1 MARFFFHLADG
12 VSTPDQEGFELPDL
26 EASRGAALHL
36 LAQSLIDRPG
46 DFWARREWLLT
57 VADEAGL
64 TLYTVQV
71 FASDAPSVQIAPPN
85 PIPSP

>member
-26 EASRGAALHL
+26 EASRGAALHH
-36 LAQSLIDRPG
+36 LAQSLLDRPD
-46 DFWARREWLLT
+46 DFWAKGEWLLT

-64 TLYTVQV
+64 TLYTLQV
-71 FASDAPSVQIAPPN
+71 FAADAPSVQIAAPHPV
-85 PIPSP
+85 PSP